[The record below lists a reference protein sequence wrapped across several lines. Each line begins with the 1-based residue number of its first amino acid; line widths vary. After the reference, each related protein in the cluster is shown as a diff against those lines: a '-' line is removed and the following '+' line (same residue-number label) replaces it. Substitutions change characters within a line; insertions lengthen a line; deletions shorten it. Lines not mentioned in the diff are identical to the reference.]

1 MEGDII
7 MHTTPDENE
16 PSTPVGTT
24 PELTDP
30 PHKATKFD
38 AGTGQ
43 GTLDEMPSGDTLDRP
58 VLDGSTESSTAQRET
73 DNPFRG
79 MADPALGEFARGGS
93 ATPLPPSRPEEQ
105 HGDDDANNDDVDPTV
120 DDDAD
125 GTGNEKNHGELPRHR
140 G

>member
-7 MHTTPDENE
+7 MHATPDQNE
-16 PSTPVGTT
+16 PSSPVGTT
-24 PELTDP
+24 PELSDP
-30 PHKATKFD
+30 PHKGSKFD

-79 MADPALGEFARGGS
+79 KADPALGEFARGGS

-105 HGDDDANNDDVDPTV
+105 HDDARASDDG
-120 DDDAD
+120 AD
-125 GTGNEKNHGELPRHR
+125 STGD
-140 G
+140 